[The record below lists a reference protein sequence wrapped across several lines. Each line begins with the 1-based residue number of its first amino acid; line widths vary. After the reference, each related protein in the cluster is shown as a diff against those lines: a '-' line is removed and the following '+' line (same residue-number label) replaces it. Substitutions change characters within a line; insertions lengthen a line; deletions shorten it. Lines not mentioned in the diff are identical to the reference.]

1 MNVASRPDVLQEI
14 LQRKTE
20 EIAERSAR
28 VPLRELQARARDL
41 APARGFARA
50 IETKIAAGS
59 PAVIAEVKKA
69 SPSKGVIRADFD
81 PEAIAR
87 SYEAGG
93 AACLSV
99 LTDVDF
105 FQGADLYLQQARAA
119 CALPVLRKDF
129 TVDPYQVTEARVLGA
144 DCILLIVAALDDDRL
159 ARLSEQALELGMDVL
174 VEVHDLDELER
185 ALQVPAPLLG
195 INNRNL
201 RTFEVSLD
209 VTLSLQHAVP
219 KDRRL
224 VTESGILVPADVK
237 LMRDAGIDAFLVGET
252 FMRDPEP
259 GEALRRLFFDGD
271 GSGGGS
277 GGSDDASGAAVSGT
291 AASSGAAGASDAASA
306 DGAQAP
312 AQTGANAAASAT
324 DVEGVQ
330 PQVVREDA
338 PLIVFD
344 FDHTL
349 YDGDSGG
356 HLFAWLIRRSL
367 WRTVLA
373 LLLTPLL
380 APLLA
385 FLATRRRAISA
396 YVWIGTVGLRRR
408 QDLNAM
414 IDAYVA
420 AHTAKIKERLLP
432 VALDVLHSHRQ
443 RGDNV
448 LIATGAPPRLARA
461 ILGFV
466 AHEDV
471 PVIGTV
477 VGPRLGGLG
486 ALRHCHAEEKMRMI
500 REAGYTG
507 EIAAAYSDSRADLPL
522 LRAARGP
529 VVVNPK
535 AGAVATFRRVLP
547 PGTPILNWGCE
558 GRAGELVGTALG

>member
-1 MNVASRPDVLQEI
+1 MNVASRPDVLQKI

-259 GEALRRLFFDGD
+259 GEALRRLFFDAGE
-271 GSGGGS
+271 GGGGVSGG
-277 GGSDDASGAAVSGT
+277 ASGTV
-291 AASSGAAGASDAASA
+291 AASSGAESAGTEPATNSD
-306 DGAQAP
+306 DAQASS
-312 AQTGANAAASAT
+312 QANATVAP
-324 DVEGVQ
+324 DMEGV
-330 PQVVREDA
+330 PPRAAREDA

-349 YDGDSGG
+349 YDGDSGS
-356 HLFAWLIRRSL
+356 HLFAWLIRRNL
-367 WRTVLA
+367 WRTALA

-385 FLATRRRAISA
+385 LLATRRHAISA
-396 YVWIGTVGLRRR
+396 YVWIGTVGLHRR

-471 PVIGTV
+471 PVIGTI

-558 GRAGELVGTALG
+558 GRAGEPVGTALG